1 MKKKIVMQISVDEL
15 EEQMFKT
22 KDLIRTLCDTVYV
35 CMKEQKTMHHIAT
48 LCPIIFEQFTRTEQ
62 LLDYYFHQC

>member
-1 MKKKIVMQISVDEL
+1 MPISTDEL

-48 LCPIIFEQFTRTEQ
+48 LCPIICEQFTKTEQ
-62 LLDYYFHQC
+62 VMEEYIDNCQARG

>member
-1 MKKKIVMQISVDEL
+1 MPISTDEL

-48 LCPIIFEQFTRTEQ
+48 LCPIIFEQFTKTEQ
-62 LLDYYFHQC
+62 VMEEYIDNCQARG

>member
-1 MKKKIVMQISVDEL
+1 MPISTDEL

-48 LCPIIFEQFTRTEQ
+48 LCPIIFEQFAKTEQ
-62 LLDYYFHQC
+62 VMEEYIDNCQARG

>member
-1 MKKKIVMQISVDEL
+1 MPISTDEL
-15 EEQMFKT
+15 KEQMFKT

-48 LCPIIFEQFTRTEQ
+48 LCPIIFEQFTKTEQ
-62 LLDYYFHQC
+62 VMEEYIDNCQARG